1 MNEEFIG
8 LNGEEGVD
16 GCARV
21 RAHECVD
28 HMCVSPWVNVNVCV
42 FGAEEKRKNKRDQSI
57 SGVDAWLYG
66 SVSL

>member
-1 MNEEFIG
+1 MQSKKAQRLRQMNEEFIG

-28 HMCVSPWVNVNVCV
+28 HMCVSP
-42 FGAEEKRKNKRDQSI
+42 
-57 SGVDAWLYG
+57 
-66 SVSL
+66 